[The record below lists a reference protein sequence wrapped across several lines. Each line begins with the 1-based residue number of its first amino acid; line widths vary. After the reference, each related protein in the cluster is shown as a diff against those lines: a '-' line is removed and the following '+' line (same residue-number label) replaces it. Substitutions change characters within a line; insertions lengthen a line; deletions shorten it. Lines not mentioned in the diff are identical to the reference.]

1 MLIELGL
8 RNFKAF
14 GDVDQRA
21 PMSKITLIYGPTSGG
36 KSSIV
41 QAVLMLKQSALE
53 AGNAS
58 TIWGLV
64 TRGEYV
70 DLGSYAALLHNH
82 DQEKQL
88 GISLTYGHGIS
99 ELSAQMAFD
108 GVTDV
113 NEKGEVYLEDSA
125 ILSEVIYRIARQG
138 ELLVKAKLDG
148 GSGSWWTAH
157 VSAADVSAV
166 HKILD
171 FGMERHFLP
180 ELKLL
185 ELEELIERNEE
196 RLPERMRGLVRER
209 AWLRQ
214 VEREEEEKRFKE
226 LEGMSEVEFARLPPL
241 DRDMTRARAYMLAL
255 AREADPKLSR
265 ALEEKLNLG
274 IL

>member
-1 MLIELGL
+1 MLMELGL

-14 GDVDQRA
+14 GDVEQRA
-21 PMSKITLIYGPTSGG
+21 PMSKITLIYGPNSGG

-41 QAVLMLKQSALE
+41 QAILMLKQSALE

-88 GISLTYGHGIS
+88 GITLTYGHGIS
-99 ELSAQMAFD
+99 QLSAQMAFD

-113 NEKGEVYLEDSA
+113 NEKGEEYLEDSA
-125 ILSEVIYRIARQG
+125 ILSQVIYRVARQG
-138 ELLVKAKLDG
+138 ELLLETRLEG

-157 VSAADVSAV
+157 VSTADFSAV

-171 FGMERHFLP
+171 FGMEGQLP
-180 ELKLL
+180 ARVE
-185 ELEELIERNEE
+185 ITR
-196 RLPERMRGLVRER
+196 VR
-209 AWLRQ
+209 
-214 VEREEEEKRFKE
+214 
-226 LEGMSEVEFARLPPL
+226 
-241 DRDMTRARAYMLAL
+241 RAY
-255 AREADPKLSR
+255 RTQ
-265 ALEEKLNLG
+265 
-274 IL
+274 